1 MDINITEQVQT
12 ATIVDNSNIAV
23 NITNTSSTV
32 AVQTGAFLPSGGAV
46 ISSAVSITPYS
57 TITATDLQ
65 GALEQLADEKFI
77 QTTTP
82 SSNIDGGDFWY
93 NTDTETLYVYREING
108 VFNWVPVITGD
119 SGADS
124 NTLDAGSY

>member
-1 MDINITEQVQT
+1 MDINVTEQVQT

-32 AVQTGAFLPSGGAV
+32 AVSTGAAVPALGSSG
-46 ISSAVSITPYS
+46 ISVTPYS

-124 NTLDAGSY
+124 NTIDAGSY